1 MRRKRGIVAAAV
13 LHVQHE
19 RQIEHTRLER
29 RILHIRAQHPQQIGG
44 GRQAVRG
51 VMDVH
56 ARAALIVVVGM
67 VGVDREHGEH
77 RNEHEALPQHVRQ
90 ADVVR
95 VLVIGGERQHAAG
108 QAVHHVARRRLHD
121 NVAREIG
128 RQHAPLREQALEA
141 AELLCVGQSAE
152 QQQICDFLVALASLA
167 HKALHELLNAYAAV
181 VQLARAR
188 LQNAV
193 HLALCDDVRDV
204 GQSGQHALAV
214 YVAQAALYIIF
225 PIKSRFDEGI
235 AAAERCK
242 LLHARRDD
250 QNVVFRRHPL
260 AFLPLI

>member
-1 MRRKRGIVAAAV
+1 MDIHAA
-13 LHVQHE
+13 
-19 RQIEHTRLER
+19 
-29 RILHIRAQHPQQIGG
+29 
-44 GRQAVRG
+44 
-51 VMDVH
+51 
-56 ARAALIVVVGM
+56 AALIVVIGV
-67 VGVDREHGEH
+67 VRVDREHREH
-77 RNEHEALPQHVRQ
+77 GNQHQALPQDVGQ
-90 ADVVR
+90 TDVVR
-95 VLVIGGERQHAAG
+95 AFIVGGERQHAAR
-108 QAVHHVARRRLHD
+108 QAVHHVVRRRFHD

-128 RQHAPLREQALEA
+128 RQRAPLREQALEA

-167 HKALHELLNAYAAV
+167 HKALHELLDAYAAV

-214 YVAQAALYIIF
+214 YVAQAALYVIF
-225 PIKSRFDEGI
+225 PIKSRLDEGI
-235 AAAERCK
+235 AAAERCQ